1 MGKKIPKG
9 VNEASD
15 IADFLFATKSI
26 ERIAKGAGSWGDLI
40 DVGITAASFFIP
52 PLRLAK
58 LPAGALTRVITSAE
72 KVVSSDVASVAA
84 KRAAAKTMDD
94 ALTMKRQGYIPT
106 GEEPVQRVGRADL
119 KEPKP
124 PYKVTERTTP
134 TPAAL
139 SERGKVSKQYT
150 RTPDEEYDPFKRDLD
165 VEQEADD
172 IINSKFGGYR
182 DKETKRYV
190 ANPKKTFEQRSRAD
204 MDQAER
210 SERYDKTK
218 FTQEEIED
226 RIAGLSK
233 KELESPILKR
243 QPGES
248 KEDYRQKLE
257 DYVRGGDIEDLTPV
271 PYASTT
277 AMRKTGEYTDEEIK
291 KAVDTFRRY
300 VRNPA
305 IERDAKEVI
314 SLYAAAR
321 RMLKTI
327 KVNSQNVPEDRRIS
341 REDLKVIKKS
351 FIELRKE
358 FKEKVLKTEEGK
370 ALLKQLEKE
379 MPSNPMPK
387 EEVFVRWEEKL
398 SDTAKSGELEAL
410 IDEAI
415 DDVPISAIAK
425 GTMRVEKAPVKI
437 KAKVPDDILDA
448 MSKNG
453 EGLLGKKSPMYQEEL
468 RFAEL
473 LIERSKLN
481 AFNASNANKL
491 KTAKPEEISKI
502 KQSTA
507 RNKKIL
513 SRIDDE
519 IAELRDGLREGFS
532 VRLQKLADEVTKRN
546 LAKQKTKSEKTKL
559 SEAFS
564 NKSIKLNRQ
573 PAVPGKGGETA
584 KISREGKIAKAEAEI
599 EKLREEWT
607 KLPDTDVKGRE
618 KLKQEAKKF
627 ADYIKKLEGK

>member
-106 GEEPVQRVGRADL
+106 GEEPVQRVGRAGL
-119 KEPKP
+119 GEPTP

-139 SERGKVSKQYT
+139 AERGKVSKEYT

-172 IINSKFGGYR
+172 VINSKFGGYR
-182 DKETKRYV
+182 DRETKKYV
-190 ANPKKTFEQRSRAD
+190 GNPKRTEEQKERALIED
-204 MDQAER
+204 ARKANM
-210 SERYDKTK
+210 YDKTK

-233 KELESPILKR
+233 KELESPGLKR
-243 QPGES
+243 KEGES
-248 KEDYRQKLE
+248 TASYRQRLE
-257 DYVRGGDIEDLTPV
+257 EYIRGGDVEDLTPV
-271 PYASTT
+271 PFASTT

-300 VRNPA
+300 VRDPA
-305 IERDAKEVI
+305 IDRDAKEVI
-314 SLYAAAR
+314 ALYAAAR

-341 REDLKVIKKS
+341 RADLKVIKQS

-358 FKEKVLKTEEGK
+358 FKEKVLKTEDGK
-370 ALLKQLEKE
+370 ALLKQLEEE
-379 MPSNPMPK
+379 MPSNPNTRD
-387 EEVFVRWEEKL
+387 VLLRWEENL
-398 SDTAKSGELEAL
+398 ADDAKPGELKAL
-410 IDEAI
+410 IDEAM
-415 DDVPISAIAK
+415 DDTPIAIGK
-425 GTMRVEKAPVKI
+425 GAMQVGKAPVKI

-453 EGLLGKKSPMYQEEL
+453 EGLLGKESPMYQEEL

-491 KTAKPEEISKI
+491 KTAKPEEVSEI

-519 IAELRDGLREGFS
+519 IAELRDSLREGFS

-546 LAKQKTKSEKTKL
+546 LAKRSEKYGPF
-559 SEAFS
+559 EGP
-564 NKSIKLNRQ
+564 IKLP
-573 PAVPGKGGETA
+573 PARPGKGGETA
-584 KISREGKIAKAEAEI
+584 KLTREGRIAKAEAEM
-599 EKLREEWT
+599 ERLREEWT

>member
-106 GEEPVQRVGRADL
+106 GEEPVQRVGRAGL
-119 KEPKP
+119 GEPTP
-124 PYKVTERTTP
+124 PYKVTERTNP

-139 SERGKVSKQYT
+139 SEREKVSKGYT

-172 IINSKFGGYR
+172 VINSKFGGYR
-182 DKETKRYV
+182 DRETKRYV
-190 ANPKKTFEQRSRAD
+190 GNPKRTEEQKERALIED
-204 MDQAER
+204 ARKANM
-210 SERYDKTK
+210 YDKTK

-233 KELESPILKR
+233 KELESPGLKR
-243 QPGES
+243 KEGES
-248 KEDYRQKLE
+248 TASYKQRLE
-257 DYVRGGDIEDLTPV
+257 EYIRGGDVEDLTPV
-271 PYASTT
+271 PFASTT
-277 AMRKTGEYTDEEIK
+277 AMRKTGEYTDDEIK

-300 VRNPA
+300 VRDPA
-305 IERDAKEVI
+305 IDRDAKEVI
-314 SLYAAAR
+314 ALYAAAR

-341 REDLKVIKKS
+341 RADLKVIKQS
-351 FIELRKE
+351 FMELRKE
-358 FKEKVLKTEEGK
+358 FKEKVLKTEDGK
-370 ALLKQLEKE
+370 ALLKQLEEE
-379 MPSNPMPK
+379 MPSNPNTRDVLLRY
-387 EEVFVRWEEKL
+387 EENL
-398 SDTAKSGELEAL
+398 ADDAKPGELKAL
-410 IDEAI
+410 IDEAM
-415 DDVPISAIAK
+415 DDTPIAIGK
-425 GTMRVEKAPVKI
+425 GAMQVGKAPVKI

-453 EGLLGKKSPMYQEEL
+453 EGLLGKESPMYQEEL

-491 KTAKPEEISKI
+491 KTAKPKEVSEI

-519 IAELRDGLREGFS
+519 IAELRDSLREGFS

-546 LAKQKTKSEKTKL
+546 LAKRSEKYGPF
-559 SEAFS
+559 EGP
-564 NKSIKLNRQ
+564 IKLP
-573 PAVPGKGGETA
+573 PARPGKGGETA
-584 KISREGKIAKAEAEI
+584 KLTREGRIAKAEAEI
-599 EKLREEWT
+599 ERLREEWT